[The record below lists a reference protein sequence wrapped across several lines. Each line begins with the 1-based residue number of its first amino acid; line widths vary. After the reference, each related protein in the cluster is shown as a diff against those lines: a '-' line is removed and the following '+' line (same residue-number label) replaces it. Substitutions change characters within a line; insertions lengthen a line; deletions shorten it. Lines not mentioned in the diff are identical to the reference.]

1 MLQKTRRPLP
11 RLLLLSIAAILVV
24 AGLGCV
30 VPSSSQ
36 APTTVPGSKV
46 GFSVGGQTIWENDA
60 DLGHDLDLV
69 ASTGAKWVRMDWDW
83 KSVQAGGPTSWA
95 WANTDRIVSAAQARG
110 LSILGVIAY
119 TPTWARMAACSSSMF
134 CPPNN
139 PADYANFARAAAA
152 RYAPLGVHDWEI
164 WNEPNLPQWWGQPAN
179 AAAYVGILKPA
190 YVAIHGVDPNAT
202 VITGGLAPHGDLGAT
217 PTDPQ
222 SPVNYVQA
230 MYTAGAHG
238 YFDAL
243 GLHPYPPL
251 PYDPLSGKIGWN
263 ALLQASW
270 IHDIM
275 TSNGDGGAQIWATE
289 YGAPTGP
296 TGYTFTVSPQTQA
309 QYLQTGIRYWN
320 SLSFAG
326 PLFIDTVHDWPTTS
340 FDDWHD
346 NMGVETTD
354 RAPKPAVTALQQL
367 VSNN

>member
-95 WANTDRIVSAAQARG
+95 WANTDRIVSAA
-110 LSILGVIAY
+110 
-119 TPTWARMAACSSSMF
+119 P
-134 CPPNN
+134 
-139 PADYANFARAAAA
+139 A

-326 PLFIDTVHDWPTTS
+326 PLFVDTVHDWPTTS